1 MSEERK
7 TVGALSQELLKNP
20 QEQSVIETQRKMQE
34 DYLDELMQCAKRHED
49 IFGTEKPYY
58 ICVQT
63 KRERLLSNVIRSI
76 FYARQTRP
84 IPDYD
89 LALYYYEPKD
99 EKITFIWAIPDR
111 ESVEYIIENA
121 LYLPS
126 DHADLIKFCHQFK
139 ENTLI

>member
-58 ICVQT
+58 LCVQT
-63 KRERLLSNVIRSI
+63 KRERLLSNVIRSL

-84 IPDYD
+84 I
-89 LALYYYEPKD
+89 
-99 EKITFIWAIPDR
+99 R
-111 ESVEYIIENA
+111 S
-121 LYLPS
+121 
-126 DHADLIKFCHQFK
+126 
-139 ENTLI
+139 